1 MIIPNKHD
9 GWVKNVR
16 RVYDGGGSSTPSTT
30 TQTTDLPDWAKPY
43 AQEALEKGKQLSNQ
57 PYQRYDQ
64 PRFAGFSPM
73 QLQAQE
79 GVAGMNI
86 PGQMSDASAITRN
99 AAMRGLGA
107 SYQPG
112 YFGNQ
117 FQAPNPYETGD
128 FDYSNV
134 NAPNL
139 MQYQMGPAERVYGG
153 DYDAPMMDT
162 AQTGYRP
169 DIQAFQMG
177 PADQVRAG
185 QYNTPEMQAAQTG
198 YRPDLQQYQMGPA
211 ERVAGGQYGAY
222 TMDAAQTGYR
232 PDLQQ
237 YQMGPAQ
244 QVGTQDYTGGNVAKY
259 MDPYMQQVV
268 GVQQREAQRQSDI
281 AGTQEAGQAVKQG
294 AFGGSRAGLLEAE
307 RQRNLATQLGNIQ
320 ATGSQAAFQ
329 NAQQQFNT
337 QQQRELAA
345 QQANQAAGLTAGGQN
360 LAAQLGVQQLGTQ
373 TGLQTALANLNNQ
386 QQAAAQNQAA
396 QMQAQGLS
404 ANQAMQAALANQQAG
419 LTTGGQNL
427 AAQLGV
433 QQLGTQAGLQ
443 TAFANLNNQQQAAV
457 QNQAAQLQTQGLSAG
472 QAMQA
477 ALANQQAGLTV
488 GQQNLASQ
496 QQAQQLGT
504 QTGLQTA
511 LANLSAQNQANVQ
524 NQAAKL
530 QAQGLTANQAMQA
543 ALANQQAGL
552 TTGQQN
558 LAAQLG
564 IQQLGAGQNMQ
575 AQLANQQAYQN
586 MLQQRE
592 ASRQFGYGQDM
603 TAAQLRAQYG
613 QAAQQLGEQS
623 RQFGAGYG
631 MQGLGTALQGAGQLG
646 NLGQQEF
653 GQQRDIYNLQ
663 NQFGRE
669 QQALRQQG
677 LSQAYQDFLDER
689 NNPYKQLGYMS
700 DLIRGLPLG
709 QQSTS
714 QIYQAPGSMMGQLGG
729 IGMGAYGL
737 SRMMGAEGGEVREY
751 ADGGSV
757 DSPENVTDIVDSLS
771 DEQLPQAKQAAQAR
785 GDYEQLQAIMAEES
799 RRASAE
805 QAMQASERGGLAGAF
820 NSMPQSTQQ
829 RMMAGGGIVAF
840 AGGGVSPEFGGDA
853 VEGTSVNPFDLARRV
868 RGGKSI
874 EEYYG
879 EPAFKASA
887 ASAPA
892 SDRSFDKVEEKRL
905 SQPRTSAPTA
915 SAKAKP
921 AAKPA
926 SMNASIS
933 NAVAQMSKESGVPEE
948 SLRSIYDG
956 YKKSLRDE
964 SAADMKDLLAMVN
977 KSTGGSKEIK
987 EQALGKALAEFGFKW
1002 AASAAQPGAK
1012 FLGSAATAAPTIAA
1026 SQAESAKLAREM
1038 DQNDM
1043 KLRMNLKQFEI
1054 AQRKG
1059 DLATAASLAAQE
1071 RQLMQ
1076 QGKQLELQ
1084 RSQLAETARSN
1095 RAREGIAAQRATAGG
1110 GAMQKAYLAG
1120 MSKAQ
1125 DRAARI
1131 AKDNWGNIAV
1141 QQDLKKQ
1148 GFQSFDQYYDS
1159 LVKKEMKRAVPI
1171 YGVTAEAEADED

>member
-1 MIIPNKHD
+1 MAH
-9 GWVKNVR
+9 
-16 RVYDGGGSSTPSTT
+16 
-30 TQTTDLPDWAKPY
+30 
-43 AQEALEKGKQLSNQ
+43 LS
-57 PYQRYDQ
+57 
-64 PRFAGFSPM
+64 
-73 QLQAQE
+73 
-79 GVAGMNI
+79 
-86 PGQMSDASAITRN
+86 
-99 AAMRGLGA
+99 
-107 SYQPG
+107 
-112 YFGNQ
+112 
-117 FQAPNPYETGD
+117 
-128 FDYSNV
+128 
-134 NAPNL
+134 
-139 MQYQMGPAERVYGG
+139 
-153 DYDAPMMDT
+153 
-162 AQTGYRP
+162 
-169 DIQAFQMG
+169 
-177 PADQVRAG
+177 
-185 QYNTPEMQAAQTG
+185 
-198 YRPDLQQYQMGPA
+198 
-211 ERVAGGQYGAY
+211 
-222 TMDAAQTGYR
+222 
-232 PDLQQ
+232 
-237 YQMGPAQ
+237 
-244 QVGTQDYTGGNVAKY
+244 
-259 MDPYMQQVV
+259 
-268 GVQQREAQRQSDI
+268 
-281 AGTQEAGQAVKQG
+281 
-294 AFGGSRAGLLEAE
+294 
-307 RQRNLATQLGNIQ
+307 
-320 ATGSQAAFQ
+320 
-329 NAQQQFNT
+329 AQQQ
-337 QQQRELAA
+337 
-345 QQANQAAGLTAGGQN
+345 AN
-360 LAAQLGVQQLGTQ
+360 
-373 TGLQTALANLNNQ
+373 
-386 QQAAAQNQAA
+386 
-396 QMQAQGLS
+396 
-404 ANQAMQAALANQQAG
+404 
-419 LTTGGQNL
+419 
-427 AAQLGV
+427 
-433 QQLGTQAGLQ
+433 
-443 TAFANLNNQQQAAV
+443 V
-457 QNQAAQLQTQGLSAG
+457 QNQAAKLQAQGLTAG

-488 GQQNLASQ
+488 GQQNLA
-496 QQAQQLGT
+496 AQLGT
-504 QTGLQTA
+504 
-511 LANLSAQNQANVQ
+511 
-524 NQAAKL
+524 
-530 QAQGLTANQAMQA
+530 
-543 ALANQQAGL
+543 
-552 TTGQQN
+552 
-558 LAAQLG
+558 
-564 IQQLGAGQNMQ
+564 QQLGAGQNLQ

-603 TAAQLRAQYG
+603 AAAGQRAQYG

-677 LSQAYQDFLDER
+677 LSQAYQDFLDEK
-689 NNPYKQLGYMS
+689 NNPYRQLGYMS

-714 QIYQAPGSMMGQLGG
+714 QVYQAPGSMMGQLGG
-729 IGMGAYGL
+729 IGMGLYGL
-737 SRMMGAEGGEVREY
+737 SRMTGAEGGEVREY

-757 DSPENVTDIVDSLS
+757 DSPQNVANIVDSLS
-771 DEQLPQAKQAAQAR
+771 DQQLAQAKQAAQSR
-785 GDYEQLQAIMAEES
+785 GDFTQLQAIMAEES
-799 RRASAE
+799 MR
-805 QAMQASERGGLAGAF
+805 ASERRGMAGAF

-905 SQPRTSAPTA
+905 SQPRTSAPTT

-921 AAKPA
+921 ATKPA

-977 KSTGGSKEIK
+977 KSTGGSREIK

-1084 RSQLAETARSN
+1084 RDQLAETSRSN
-1095 RAREGIAAQRATAGG
+1095 KAREAIAGQKATAGG

-1141 QQDLKKQ
+1141 QQDLKKK
-1148 GFQSFDQYYDS
+1148 
-1159 LVKKEMKRAVPI
+1159 LCM
-1171 YGVTAEAEADED
+1171 